1 MLKVLIKKQLMEL
14 FNMYF
19 VDRKTGKARSKN
31 KMIMYFCM
39 FAAIIIYIGV
49 IFYSIASTLAN
60 FLCTE
65 GGMPWLYYAVMG
77 ILSVGLG
84 VFGSVFNTYSGLYH
98 AKDNELLLSMP
109 IPTKYIIASRLA
121 GTYLMSL
128 IYDGCVFVPA
138 YIARIQ
144 SGNLPVR
151 AMGYVFPLIN
161 VFTLGFVVMAI
172 TCVLGWIISTISA
185 KLKNKNIFTVLLSL
199 AFFGGYYYVW
209 FNVMNQENMIKLA
222 ESAGSIGNAIKSK
235 FYIFYAL
242 GDASEGGILSMIIFT
257 VFAVVLLAAVCFA
270 MSKNFIKIATSEKGE
285 SKGKAKA
292 KEIKVNTVKKT
303 LLMKEYGRFFSSAN
317 YMLNAGMG
325 FIFMIAFVVAVVW
338 KGDALMGALSQNEL
352 IGNAL
357 PVYITL
363 IVCML
368 ICSCDL
374 AAPSISLEGKS
385 IWILQ
390 SMPVDPIQVLSAK
403 AMLQFSFATLPA
415 VIVVIVASAFLKIG
429 VVDAVLMCLM
439 AVAFSL
445 FAAEMGV
452 MLNLKSPNLEWTSE
466 LIPIKQGVPVF
477 VSMIGGMALCAL
489 LGVGYTGLS
498 YVLPNASHLIEIY
511 LGIMA
516 VLSAFLAVIIK
527 RWINTKGA
535 KIFATL

>member
-19 VDRKTGKARSKN
+19 VDRKTGKARSKD
-31 KMIMYFCM
+31 KMIMYFCL
-39 FAAIIIYIGV
+39 FAVIMVYIGV
-49 IFYSIASTLAN
+49 IFYSIAGTLAGY
-60 FLCTE
+60 LCAE

-98 AKDNELLLSMP
+98 AKDNEFLLSMP

-121 GTYLMSL
+121 GTYLMSIL
-128 IYDGCVFVPA
+128 YEGCVFVPA
-138 YIARIQ
+138 FIARVIK
-144 SGNLPVR
+144 GTEPV
-151 AMGYVFPLIN
+151 APMGYVFPIIN
-161 VFTLGFVVMAI
+161 VFTLGFIVMAI
-172 TCVLGWIISTISA
+172 TCVLGWIIAAISA

-222 ESAGSIGNAIKSK
+222 ESAGSIGSAIKSK

-317 YMLNAGMG
+317 YMLNSGMG
-325 FIFMIAFVVAVVW
+325 LIFMVIMTVGIIW
-338 KGDALMGALSQNEL
+338 KGDALMGALAQNEL

-357 PVYITL
+357 PVYIAL

-374 AAPSISLEGKS
+374 AAPSISLEGKN

-390 SMPVDPIQVLSAK
+390 SLPVDPVQVLSAK
-403 AMLQFSFATLPA
+403 AMLQFSIATVPA
-415 VIVVIVASAFLKIG
+415 VIVVIVASVFLKIG

-452 MLNLKSPNLEWTSE
+452 MLNLKSPSLEWTSE
-466 LIPIKQGVPVF
+466 LIPIKQGMPVF

-489 LGVGYTGLS
+489 LGVGYIGIS
-498 YVLPNASHLIEIY
+498 YIMPNTPHLIEIY
-511 LGIMA
+511 LGTMVI
-516 VLSAFLAVIIK
+516 VSAFFAVTIK